1 MAKFR
6 HYLMGHFFIVRTDR
20 KGLKHLSEQTIQ
32 TPEHEARLP
41 KLLGFNYSIEYKPG
55 KSNQTADAL
64 SRSFHM
70 AVTLPQ
76 IELIKEIRAAVSTA
90 EEIKELM
97 QKFTE
102 QPQEMVDYKL
112 LDGLL

>member
-1 MAKFR
+1 
-6 HYLMGHFFIVRTDR
+6 
-20 KGLKHLSEQTIQ
+20 
-32 TPEHEARLP
+32 
-41 KLLGFNYSIEYKPG
+41 
-55 KSNQTADAL
+55 
-64 SRSFHM
+64 M

-76 IELIKEIRAAVSTA
+76 IELIKEIRAAESTA